1 MTQAKNYYY
10 QQINSAA
17 SQHGRRIQPIHLL
30 WIVLG
35 LRSIFFLVELATGL
49 LVHSLSLIAISGHM
63 LVDVLSIVVALGAAR
78 LTQYSSQNNIAIAPQ
93 QIEAW
98 AALLNSIILI
108 EVAALLLWGI
118 MRQTQPPE
126 LSAGLP
132 MLVMA
137 ALGFVV
143 SGINA
148 SLLYQESHHNLNV
161 RGVFLHAIADAA
173 SSVSLILAALALL
186 YFKWL
191 WADVVASLLV
201 AALIFLNALS
211 LLRDSLQILKPEML

>member
-1 MTQAKNYYY
+1 MTQAKNYYH

-17 SQHGRRIQPIHLL
+17 SQHGRRMQPIHLL

-63 LVDVLSIVVALGAAR
+63 LVDVLSIVIALGAAR
-78 LTQYSSQNNIAIAPQ
+78 LTQYSSQNNIAAPQ

-98 AALLNSIILI
+98 AALVNSTILI

-143 SGINA
+143 SGISA

-211 LLRDSLQILKPEML
+211 LLKDSLQMLKPEML